1 MGGSKMWII
10 KNLEVS
16 GKENIKESIIKA
28 CIYEK
33 KAIVFCEDTL
43 QRIKQIRP
51 EKPEQ
56 SRNAIPIRKDK
67 ILGYENDDGIELYA
81 YDSLNESFAV
91 AWKRI
96 NDNLYLLERMRYKNK
111 VEGIEINYEINSVLK
126 YTSIALLKLKK
137 RI

>member
-1 MGGSKMWII
+1 MWII

-28 CIYEK
+28 CIYKK

-56 SRNAIPIRKDK
+56 PRNVIPIRRDR
-67 ILGYENDDGIELYA
+67 ILGYENDDGIEIYA

-91 AWKRI
+91 AWRCIK
-96 NDNLYLLERMRYKNK
+96 DNLYLLERMRYKNK
-111 VEGIEINYEINSVLK
+111 VEGIEINYEINSMLK

>member
-1 MGGSKMWII
+1 MWII

-28 CIYEK
+28 CIYKK

-43 QRIKQIRP
+43 QKIKQIRP

-56 SRNAIPIRKDK
+56 PRNVIPIRKDK
-67 ILGYENDDGIELYA
+67 ILGYENNDGIELYA

-111 VEGIEINYEINSVLK
+111 VEGIEINYEINSMLK

>member
-28 CIYEK
+28 CIYKK

-43 QRIKQIRP
+43 QKIKQIRP

-56 SRNAIPIRKDK
+56 PRNVIPIRKDK
-67 ILGYENDDGIELYA
+67 ILGYENNDGIELYA

-111 VEGIEINYEINSVLK
+111 VEGIEINYEINSMLK